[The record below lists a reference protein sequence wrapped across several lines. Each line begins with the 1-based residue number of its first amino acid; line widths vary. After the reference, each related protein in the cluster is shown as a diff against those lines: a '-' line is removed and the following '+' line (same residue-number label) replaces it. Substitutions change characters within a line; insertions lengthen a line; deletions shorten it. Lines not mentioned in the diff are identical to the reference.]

1 MVMVSGNVKPL
12 LKISVV
18 IAAYNRKKFLLAA
31 VNSVLNQTLN
41 DEYYEIIVIKNFKD
55 DEINKKL
62 GQSRVINILDERS
75 VPPLE
80 LIQLGISAS
89 HNDII
94 AFLDDD
100 DQFEKEKLETV
111 FNAFNQV
118 GGLVYYHCGFKQVDE
133 MGNLID
139 NSKFDLGKLPNHP
152 LIVDPPSYSDE
163 IIYYDAGFNMSS
175 ICILKNAI
183 EQDRFKRLKV
193 NPDLFMLFSAMKHG
207 GRLMIDDKVL
217 TIRYVHQSNFSLN
230 LGNRRESYVRQYS
243 ETYYQILDM
252 IKGRED
258 LAKLLRIF
266 MGWSIL
272 RVHGINEDD
281 KNLLWSDL
289 LILWRDR
296 VPYLLKR
303 KPAKVIVALF
313 TSMAILL
320 KIINA
325 RLGRIVFRKF
335 DF

>member
-1 MVMVSGNVKPL
+1 MVSEKDKPL

-18 IAAYNRKKFLLAA
+18 IAAYNRKKFLLTA
-31 VNSVLNQTLN
+31 VNSVLNQTLEAEN
-41 DEYYEIIVIKNFKD
+41 YEVIVIKNFKD
-55 DEINKKL
+55 DEIDMKL
-62 GQSRVINILDERS
+62 GQLRVMPILVEEPVS
-75 VPPLE
+75 ALE

-89 HNDII
+89 KNEIV

-111 FNAFNQV
+111 FKAFNQV
-118 GGLVYYHCGFKQVDE
+118 ESLVYYHCGFKQVDE
-133 MGNLID
+133 MGNLIN

-152 LIVDPPSYSDE
+152 LIVEPPSYGDE
-163 IIYYDAGFNMSS
+163 VVYYDAGFNMSS
-175 ICILKNAI
+175 ICILKKAI
-183 EQDRFKRLKV
+183 EQDRFKKLKV

-207 GRLMIDDKVL
+207 GKLMIDNKIL
-217 TIRYVHQSNFSLN
+217 TIRCVHQSNFSLN

-243 ETYYQILDM
+243 ETYYQIMDM
-252 IKGRED
+252 IKDRNG

-272 RVHGINEDD
+272 RVHGISAND

-303 KPAKVIVALF
+303 QPAKAPFALL
-313 TSMAILL
+313 TSLAILL

-325 RLGRIVFRKF
+325 KLGSIVFNKF